1 MALVVQNTLQQ
12 HKLLIVCDRCKTRV
26 RHDRCKSRNSCTVV
40 TAIRYVTG
48 NVVIAIRSVTGMQAD
63 VVIGIRH
70 ESRNVVIGMRYVTGN
85 QAYVM

>member
-1 MALVVQNTLQQ
+1 M
-12 HKLLIVCDRCKTRV
+12 
-26 RHDRCKSRNSCTVV
+26 